1 MILPTILTIAG
12 SDSGGGAGIQADLKT
27 FTVLGCYGSS
37 VICALTA
44 QNGFG
49 VRGIHA
55 PESSFTALQLQAV
68 LEGFPV
74 AAAKTGMLFSASIIE
89 TVACHLRDKAFPL
102 VVDPVAVSQTGHAL
116 LEESAVDALVR
127 LMLPLADLLT
137 PNRPEAEKL
146 CAMAINSPED
156 IAVAGRKL
164 LAMGASAVLIK
175 GGHFEES
182 GSVMT
187 DWLCLPEEDPKPLRH
202 ARIDTPN
209 NHGTGCALSAAIAS
223 FLGKGHTLEQAV
235 TNAQAY
241 LTAALA
247 GSFNPGGGTGP
258 VNFLAG
264 ARAIGSLE

>member
-49 VRGIHA
+49 VR
-55 PESSFTALQLQAV
+55 
-68 LEGFPV
+68 
-74 AAAKTGMLFSASIIE
+74 GMLFSASIIE